1 MHSHSRKQLLLL
13 LAMFLISFHSYSQ
26 TDVLIAQVRTQVVG
40 RQLLDLSQFFRS
52 EINAQDVERV
62 VIIGSSQ
69 SYSTRL
75 ELAIDQQPTGIAT
88 IMQGFEKDILQPPQY
103 AWGRLQLIV
112 HGQAMIDRIKIKLKP
127 IMQPPVGGGM
137 GGRPDLIQIPLRV
150 RTRTHSDMVRIDHLL
165 PYHAIGARLMRVEV
179 RATSIDRMNSVQL
192 IINNQLVD
200 RTLSADPRGMMVLRF
215 DTGMFKGGLIGH
227 QIRSIALAT
236 RGMIDVQEVALR
248 VVQSHDNG
256 YGNGQGMGHGGGQGI
271 GHGGGNGIG
280 HGGSQGHGHGGGQGI
295 GHGSGHGG
303 GQGIGQGGGSGQIS
317 NVINLAINR
326 QLVDKEK
333 VSIASLITPNIQV
346 PSNRVL
352 KSIEIVASSNITNA
366 RLALKGDTGV
376 IGNVVIQGRTQK
388 AIDVNQLV
396 NLSTLELVAREV
408 MVLEQVKL
416 TFE

>member
-1 MHSHSRKQLLLL
+1 MHSNVRKQFLLLIV
-13 LAMFLISFHSYSQ
+13 MFLISFHSFSQ
-26 TDVLIAQVRTQVVG
+26 SDVLIAQVRTQVIG

-52 EINAQDVERV
+52 EINAQDIERV

-75 ELAIDQQPTGIAT
+75 ELAIDQQPTGVAT
-88 IMQGFEKDILQPPQY
+88 IMQGFEKDILQPPQF

-112 HGQAMIDRIKIKLKP
+112 HGQAMIERIKIKLKP
-127 IMQPPVGGGM
+127 IMQPPIGGGM
-137 GGRPDLIQIPLRV
+137 GGRPALIQIPMQV

-165 PYHAIGARLMRVEV
+165 PYQAMGSRLMRIEV
-179 RATSIDRMNSVQL
+179 RATSIDHMNSVQL
-192 IINNQLVD
+192 LINNQLVD
-200 RTLSADPRGMMVLRF
+200 RPLSADPRGMMVLRF
-215 DTGMFKGGLIGH
+215 DTGIFKGGQIGQ

-236 RGMIDVQEVALR
+236 RGMMDVHEVALR

-256 YGNGQGMGHGGGQGI
+256 FGHGGGNGVGHGSGQGYGNGNGHGGGQGF
-271 GHGGGNGIG
+271 
-280 HGGSQGHGHGGGQGI
+280 

-303 GQGIGQGGGSGQIS
+303 GQGIGQGGGAGQIS

-326 QLVDKEK
+326 QLNDKEK
-333 VSIASLITPNIQV
+333 VSITSLITPNMQV
-346 PSNRVL
+346 PSHRVL

-366 RLALKGDTGV
+366 RLALKGDAGV

-388 AIDVNQLV
+388 TIDINQLV
-396 NLSTLELVAREV
+396 NLSSLELVAREM